1 MYFFIRRNFNFL
13 TKLLFIFSIIS
24 MLYGSFEYSKAKK
37 TIEKIKFSEKYDN
50 EKNKTKDLKI
60 KEKYLKNYDFVKLMD
75 TEPTSDT
82 DFTSLN
88 RKYWECALKK
98 NDEVFEKVEKECLEN
113 LKGEENTVKVK
124 NVDIKFNTKNT
135 VLTLKKSDI
144 EVQIKD
150 GKVFYKGILVPL
162 SEYESFIDEN
172 GIKEEFFEKISDFVV
187 KYNSDSI
194 PVFEREKIYKNN
206 VKNNFNYNGW
216 KVK

>member
-37 TIEKIKFSEKYDN
+37 TIEKIKFSEKYDS

-60 KEKYLKNYDFVKLMD
+60 KEKYLKNYDFVKMMD

-88 RKYWECALKK
+88 QKYWECALKK
-98 NDEVFEKVEKECLEN
+98 NDE
-113 LKGEENTVKVK
+113 
-124 NVDIKFNTKNT
+124 IKFNTKNT
-135 VLTLKKSDI
+135 ILTLKNSDV
-144 EVQIKD
+144 EVQLKD
-150 GKVFYKGILVPL
+150 GKVFYKGVLVPL
-162 SEYESFIDEN
+162 SEYETFINEN
-172 GIKEEFFEKISDFVV
+172 EIKKEFFEKISEFEA
-187 KYNSDSI
+187 KYNSDYI
-194 PVFEREKIYKNN
+194 PVSERKKLYKNN
-206 VKNNFNYNGW
+206 VENNFNYNGW

>member
-37 TIEKIKFSEKYDN
+37 TIEKIKFSEKYDS

-60 KEKYLKNYDFVKLMD
+60 KEKYLKNYDFVKMMD

-88 RKYWECALKK
+88 QKYWECALKK
-98 NDEVFEKVEKECLEN
+98 NDEAFEKVEVECLEN
-113 LKGEENTVKVK
+113 LKNSDHTVKIK
-124 NVDIKFNTKNT
+124 NIDIKFNTKNT
-135 VLTLKKSDI
+135 ILTLKNSDV
-144 EVQIKD
+144 EVQLKD
-150 GKVFYKGILVPL
+150 GKVFYKGVLVPL
-162 SEYESFIDEN
+162 SEYETFINEN
-172 GIKEEFFEKISDFVV
+172 EIKKEFFEKISEFEA
-187 KYNSDSI
+187 KYNSDYI
-194 PVFEREKIYKNN
+194 PVSERKKLYKNN
-206 VKNNFNYNGW
+206 VENNFNYNGW

>member
-50 EKNKTKDLKI
+50 KKNKTKDLKI

-124 NVDIKFNTKNT
+124 NVDIKFNTKNA

-150 GKVFYKGILVPL
+150 GKVFYKGIMVPL

-187 KYNSDSI
+187 KYNSDYI
-194 PVFEREKIYKNN
+194 PVSEREKIYKNN